1 MISAQR
7 KATETLR
14 RLRDDLQAA
23 IEDQKRIEDALLY
36 NEMYL
41 TEA

>member
-14 RLRDDLQAA
+14 AFRDDLQAGV
-23 IEDQKRIEDALLY
+23 EDQKRIEAAL
-36 NEMYL
+36 
-41 TEA
+41 AA